1 MNIPHPAQPTHV
13 TLKIA
18 PLLILL
24 LFALA
29 IGPGCIVPR
38 GGEGTPT
45 QAETQTPVTTLPPT
59 PAVTIPPGPVVT
71 VPPDYYVAIQVTRNP
86 NTANPYIAV
95 AFRGGAGQFIL
106 QKITATVARSDGKV
120 IQETIPESGQGQYAV
135 GDSVR
140 ILGTTGVDRVVV
152 VVTILGVDYKI
163 YDQNLNFYSF
173 M

>member
-1 MNIPHPAQPTHV
+1 MIMAPPGQLTHM
-13 TLKIA
+13 TPKIA
-18 PLLILL
+18 PLLILAL
-24 LFALA
+24 IALA
-29 IGPGCIVPR
+29 LGSGCTVPQR
-38 GGEGTPT
+38 GGGTP
-45 QAETQTPVTTLPPT
+45 TQTPVTTLPPT
-59 PAVTIPPGPVVT
+59 PAVTVPPGPVVT

-86 NTANPYIAV
+86 DTANPYIAV

-106 QKITATVARSDGKV
+106 QKITVTVARSDGRV
-120 IQETIPESGQGQYAV
+120 IQEAIPESGQGQYAV